1 MRSQKHSSHF
11 SYPRFSFSDKVK
23 IFNNSDIFNPRKYMF
38 QFKFENIKAFLCL
51 VFFSKLFFDDP
62 NIKGKISKQNIIW
75 NRTVSS

>member
-1 MRSQKHSSHF
+1 
-11 SYPRFSFSDKVK
+11 
-23 IFNNSDIFNPRKYMF
+23 MF
-38 QFKFENIKAFLCL
+38 QFKFENIKAFLFL